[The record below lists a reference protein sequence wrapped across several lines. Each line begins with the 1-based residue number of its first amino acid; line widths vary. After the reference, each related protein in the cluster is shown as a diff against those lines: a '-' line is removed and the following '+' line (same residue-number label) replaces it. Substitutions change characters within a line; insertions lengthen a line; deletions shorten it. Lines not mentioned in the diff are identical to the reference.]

1 MSNQAGSFL
10 QGMAGGMGLGMQYK
24 NMQANKKDT
33 SQQQAPTGTQAVQ
46 TTAQNSADTTSGVN
60 TAGGVGLTGFGQAQ
74 PMQPVQATQPQQGT
88 QTALQTGTSSLWQN
102 ILGMIGGGGK

>member
-46 TTAQNSADTTSGVN
+46 ATAQNSADSTSGVN
-60 TAGGVGLTGFGQAQ
+60 TAGGLGLGVIGQQPGAAAQ
-74 PMQPVQATQPQQGT
+74 PQAGT
-88 QTALQTGTSSLWQN
+88 QNAIQAGASSMWQN

>member
-46 TTAQNSADTTSGVN
+46 ATAQNIADSTSGVN
-60 TAGGVGLTGFGQAQ
+60 TAGGLGLGVIGQQPGAAAQ
-74 PMQPVQATQPQQGT
+74 PQAGT
-88 QTALQTGTSSLWQN
+88 QNAIQAGASSMWQN